1 MSSSHDNSVRQH
13 AHHFESAH
21 HEFESCKQG
30 MWLFLLQE
38 VLFFSGIFV
47 AYAVIRGLNPEMF
60 AAAAGLLDVKMGLTN
75 TIILITSS
83 LTMAMAV
90 NAAQTDKKEHCV
102 WYLIATF
109 FLACGFLVVKYF
121 EYSHK
126 FHMGILPGAGFL
138 NPSDTHIIVAQTCL
152 ILAAACTSFFVARS
166 KTGFRLNKKS
176 VWISIVFWA
185 VSLYLTISYWMGST
199 GEHQIVGQDAQNLV
213 DQFAK
218 APLFFSVYFGATGIH
233 GIHVLGGMVVIAW
246 LISRAEDA
254 EFNSKYFTPVEMVG
268 LYWHFVDLVWIFLF
282 PLMYLVA

>member
-1 MSSSHDNSVRQH
+1 MSNSHDSSIRPH
-13 AHHFESAH
+13 AHHFDSAH
-21 HEFESCKQG
+21 HEFESSKQG

-47 AYAVIRGLNPEMF
+47 VYAVIRGLNPEMF

-75 TIILITSS
+75 TIVLITSS

-90 NAAQTDKKEHCV
+90 NAAQTDKKEQCV

-121 EYSHK
+121 EYTHK

-138 NPSDTHIIVAQTCL
+138 NPSDTHVIIAQTFL
-152 ILAAACTSFFVARS
+152 ISAAALTSFFVARS
-166 KTGFRLNKKS
+166 KTGFRLSKKS
-176 VWISIVFWA
+176 VWISILFWA
-185 VSLYLTISYWMGST
+185 VSLYLTISYWVGHH
-199 GEHQIVGQDAQNLV
+199 GEHRVVGQDAQNLI

-254 EFNSKYFTPVEMVG
+254 EFNSKYFTPVELVG